1 MLKYNMIKYTKGIH
15 TKRFLS
21 FINSLW
27 NFSELYWNQYEGE
40 NVFYINK
47 AYKYHLKL
55 PQK

>member
-1 MLKYNMIKYTKGIH
+1 MLNYNMIKYTKGMH

-27 NFSELYWNQYEGE
+27 NFSDLYWNQYEGE

-47 AYKYHLKL
+47 AYKYN
-55 PQK
+55 

>member
-1 MLKYNMIKYTKGIH
+1 MIKYTKGMQ

-40 NVFYINK
+40 NVFSLIKHTNIIK
-47 AYKYHLKL
+47 NCTKSKTL
-55 PQK
+55 